1 VSHAF
6 LNPSIYSLIQAIG
19 LIVLLTGLTTQWLSK
34 PEHALPAETL
44 PNLLLKKAMQ
54 LIKAPLKHT
63 ESGILSPSPTTSK
76 YYLDPSKTVVP

>member
-1 VSHAF
+1 MVINHSYAMLMATRLELLYGMAF
-6 LNPSIYSLIQAIG
+6 E
-19 LIVLLTGLTTQWLSK
+19 TRTCM
-34 PEHALPAETL
+34 PAETL

-54 LIKAPLKHT
+54 LIKAPLQHT